1 MEIST
6 QEQAIN
12 ANLTDKQFYELSE
25 HITKLYGIKLP
36 LEKKVMLQSRLRKRL
51 AALKY
56 NCFKDYLDYLFENE
70 EENEFLIIEVSTNK
84 TDMFRERSHFDFL
97 ENTYLPEYLKSKSKN
112 DELKIWSSACST
124 GEEAYTTAIV
134 LEEFIANNEAF
145 NYSIHATDISTKTLQ
160 IAHTGIYKE
169 ERIKDLPIDLKKKYY
184 LKSKDKVSKQVRV
197 KPNIRSKVKFDVLNL
212 MDRVYNTPDE
222 YDIIFCRNV
231 LIYFN
236 KDIQAQV
243 ISRLVDRLKKGGIL
257 FIGHSESLMGMNLP
271 LELVKP
277 TIFRKLQ

>member
-1 MEIST
+1 MKIIAES
-6 QEQAIN
+6 AFN
-12 ANLTDKQFYELSE
+12 HNGD
-25 HITKLYGIKLP
+25 
-36 LEKKVMLQSRLRKRL
+36 
-51 AALKY
+51 
-56 NCFKDYLDYLFENE
+56 KDYLVNLAIESQKSGADYFTFQVMDVDDFCVEDYSKYELYKKYSLSFEDFDYFFEKTKNLGLE
-70 EENEFLIIEVSTNK
+70 YIPCVLDVNSFKYIYGKGYNFLK
-84 TDMFRERSHFDFL
+84 
-97 ENTYLPEYLKSKSKN
+97 
-112 DELKIWSSACST
+112 
-124 GEEAYTTAIV
+124 
-134 LEEFIANNEAF
+134 
-145 NYSIHATDISTKTLQ
+145 IHATDISTKTLQ

-184 LKSKDKVSKQVRV
+184 LKSKDKVSKQVRL